1 MKNFTTFAIAALAL
15 GIAGSSASAQ
25 YGTPK
30 TETKA
35 AVQKPKPTMSPKTT
49 MAPKKTMTPKKT
61 ETEAD
66 LMKEAKISKDSA
78 TSIALAKVPGATVQS
93 AELEREH
100 GRLIWS
106 FDLKTAGKAGIDEV
120 NVNALTGKVVGKTQH
135 ETAKTEK
142 KEAVQEAKEK
152 PKATKK

>member
-1 MKNFTTFAIAALAL
+1 MKNITTFAIAALAL

-25 YGTPK
+25 YGK
-30 TETKA
+30 TETKTSVPKTSTS
-35 AVQKPKPTMSPKTT
+35 VQKPKKTT
-49 MAPKKTMTPKKT
+49 TPKKT

-66 LMKEAKISKDSA
+66 LMKIAKISKDSA
-78 TSIALAKVPGATVQS
+78 TAIALAKVPGATVQS
-93 AELEREH
+93 AEIEREH

-106 FDLKTAGKAGIDEV
+106 FDLKTAGRAGIDEV

-135 ETAKTEK
+135 ETPKTEK

-152 PKATKK
+152 PKTTKK